1 MSECPPTEIPRAPFR
16 VNLKDPV
23 EIRYLKAMLGREY
36 PAAPSASINA
46 AVAECATAITLF
58 ESREKLLECA
68 RGILEKSLSP

>member
-1 MSECPPTEIPRAPFR
+1 M
-16 VNLKDPV
+16 